1 MCVALRASTMLETG
15 YGTSHGGFFISAL
28 AWSRGWK
35 ICALRTRRGSVQ
47 IAQRTLVPNREG
59 GEIPFLP
66 LVVRL
71 GLFPCRKASPAK
83 LHTP

>member
-1 MCVALRASTMLETG
+1 MLEMG
-15 YGTSHGGFFISAL
+15 YDTSHGGFFISAL
-28 AWSRGWK
+28 ASCWGWK
-35 ICALRTRRGSVQ
+35 ICALRTRRGSDQ
-47 IAQRTLVPNREG
+47 IAQRTLVPNRDG

-66 LVVRL
+66 LAAHL